1 MITSGYTFCQ
11 KPNVGQLRDFH
22 LGSFVY
28 VCSTAAHLTRMPN
41 SSWMLNTWQN
51 NLELLSC
58 PGPKIPK
65 CKTCLG
71 MLRSSDARG
80 RTLSKACSYLQP
92 MLQTTLFE
100 LALECPFEEPQ
111 EWGGTLPVSIKSC
124 FNHASGQLSPG
135 KKSARFPWPH
145 DGPWLQHVKTMHHG
159 LHPRSKQ
166 FVLSWVD
173 RLSEV
178 QDRVSD
184 ASL

>member
-1 MITSGYTFCQ
+1 MIKSGYTFCQ

-41 SSWMLNTWQN
+41 SSWMLKTWQ

-100 LALECPFEEPQ
+100 LALECPVEEPQ
-111 EWGGTLPVSIKSC
+111 EWGDTSC
-124 FNHASGQLSPG
+124 IHQIVLQTCFLSTV
-135 KKSARFPWPH
+135 AREKISKISMGSWWPM
-145 DGPWLQHVKTMHHG
+145 VTTC
-159 LHPRSKQ
+159 
-166 FVLSWVD
+166 
-173 RLSEV
+173 
-178 QDRVSD
+178 
-184 ASL
+184 